1 MANTFGDS
9 YGLTCLC
16 PIQNGQCEANDD
28 NSFDLASYDK
38 ITRRRLQT
46 LPQNEQSPFA
56 KIPNT
61 YFARLFILNDV
72 FFEQGNDVKRD
83 HLKSKYLV
91 FTSNFHGELETYLE
105 GMWHNAES
113 EIRNIWQ
120 YAVGFDR
127 VNNAASFID
136 YIKKCQLKT
145 TLFFNGSNDKPLK
158 QQLKS
163 LYVKQAFSEF
173 VLLNQGKN
181 AATLKAEFKAFLEQV
196 QVNNLDSP
204 SWQPG
209 QTRLTEASYSIPTTT
224 PENS

>member
-1 MANTFGDS
+1 MANTFGES

-16 PIQNGQCEANDD
+16 PIKNGQCETNDD
-28 NSFDLASYDK
+28 DNFDLASYDK

-46 LPQNEQSPFA
+46 LPLNEQSPFA
-56 KIPNT
+56 KVPDT

-72 FFEQGNDVKRD
+72 FFEQGNEVKRD

-91 FTSNFHGELETYLE
+91 FTSNFHGELEPYLE

-120 YAVGFDR
+120 YAVGFER
-127 VNNAASFID
+127 VNDAASFIE
-136 YIKKCQLKT
+136 YIKKCQLTT
-145 TLFFNGSNDKPLK
+145 TLFFNGSTDKSLK

-163 LYVKQAFSEF
+163 LYVKQVFSEF

-181 AATLKAEFKAFLEQV
+181 AADLKAAFKEFLQDVELD
-196 QVNNLDSP
+196 NLNSP
-204 SWQPG
+204 SWVPG
-209 QTRLTEASYSIPTTT
+209 QTQLSTSPATTS
-224 PENS
+224 ENA